1 MIGRGTRLCDEA
13 NVLSPSKS
21 YFERLTNDKERKDY
35 KEKQGF
41 LIFDVCNVFPFF
53 KENPDGREDKSD
65 AVLSL
70 NQKIYMEKVALLKS
84 MQNNRE
90 KLSENERT
98 YLNDLKSSLIA
109 EVRSLNVNYIGVQ
122 KNLKYVEKYS
132 KTESWNKL
140 NQQIYL
146 EIRKHIAPNITA
158 VIV

>member
-1 MIGRGTRLCDEA
+1 MADDSRGTRLCDEA

-70 NQKIYMEKVALLKS
+70 NQKIYMKK
-84 MQNNRE
+84 
-90 KLSENERT
+90 
-98 YLNDLKSSLIA
+98 
-109 EVRSLNVNYIGVQ
+109 
-122 KNLKYVEKYS
+122 
-132 KTESWNKL
+132 
-140 NQQIYL
+140 
-146 EIRKHIAPNITA
+146 
-158 VIV
+158 

>member
-1 MIGRGTRLCDEA
+1 MIFSVHDCHELEH
-13 NVLSPSKS
+13 
-21 YFERLTNDKERKDY
+21 KDY

-109 EVRSLNVNYIGVQ
+109 EV
-122 KNLKYVEKYS
+122 KN
-132 KTESWNKL
+132 
-140 NQQIYL
+140 
-146 EIRKHIAPNITA
+146 
-158 VIV
+158 